1 MDKTDC
7 RLLLWLWVFTNLL
20 PCRSE
25 AWLGMRV
32 CVCVWGGGGGVYAY
46 CALLLIVVPCLTCL
60 NCDYFITINVLVVS
74 SLYHL
79 HALLSSN
86 TGNPFSQSQDA
97 T

>member
-1 MDKTDC
+1 MA
-7 RLLLWLWVFTNLL
+7 LGIHQSSAL
-20 PCRSE
+20 PERGLAGDAC
-25 AWLGMRV
+25 V
-32 CVCVWGGGGGVYAY
+32 CVCVWGGGGVYAY

-79 HALLSSN
+79 HALLSFN